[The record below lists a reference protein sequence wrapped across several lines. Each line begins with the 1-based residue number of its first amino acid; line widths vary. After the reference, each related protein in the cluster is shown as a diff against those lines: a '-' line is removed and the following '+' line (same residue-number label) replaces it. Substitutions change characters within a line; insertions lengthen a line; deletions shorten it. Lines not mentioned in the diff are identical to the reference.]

1 MLLDRFLSVTDADR
15 ALHTLRKL
23 RRHDIRR
30 WALTGGLALEFHCL
44 RRGCRTS
51 LRALND
57 IDFVTDSFDCIPESL
72 ADDFLFR
79 HVHPFDP
86 PGKTILQF
94 IDAESALRVDVFR
107 ACGATKFS
115 RSNSRRV
122 HLAIDKMF
130 FSHR

>member
-1 MLLDRFLSVTDADR
+1 M
-15 ALHTLRKL
+15 
-23 RRHDIRR
+23 
-30 WALTGGLALEFHCL
+30 
-44 RRGCRTS
+44 
-51 LRALND
+51 ND